1 MDMWELFQRSLP
13 LLEKAIVVTLGLG
26 LGAFVLGSCLGLGIA
41 LMRISQIRVL
51 RMIAFAYVSIF
62 RGTPLLVQ
70 ILLIYFGLPRYGI
83 VLSPIP
89 SALLALTLFSAAYLS
104 ENFRAGINSVDPGQ
118 WEAANSMSMGRWTCL
133 RRIILPQAVRV
144 ALPTMGSRLIALIKD
159 TSLASTIT
167 VMELTRV
174 ADQVG
179 ASTFRYMEMFLMVGL
194 IYWLINQLLTLLQ
207 TWLESRMTRHLL

>member
-1 MDMWELFQRSLP
+1 MWELFQRSLP